1 MQGGWGGSSLTEEE
15 SEVLLRSCEDIR
27 KRALLASSA
36 NHDAR
41 VEKKKRKLAGNK
53 PVNHLTRCGGYSL
66 KSGELAHPY
75 GPSYVMDG
83 HPPMSGP
90 YQLPKDPL
98 NLSEWHDQDP
108 SRRQLEQ
115 NAQGNEATASAPAEK
130 QSASEAASERRTSE
144 FARAQAECDAA
155 AKDKQD
161 LLEATMNAT
170 TPAAL
175 ALAYKALDEKKALAA
190 LANREKREKQK
201 AEDAASAGVAN
212 SGEEAP
218 PTSPASERPTMANIE
233 ERQAIASI
241 EHYSTANPE
250 APPTDITDPK

>member
-190 LANREKREKQK
+190 LANREKREKPK
-201 AEDAASAGVAN
+201 AEEAAN
-212 SGEEAP
+212 SGEKAP
-218 PTSPASERPTMANIE
+218 PTSPADERPTMANIE